1 MDIGVQ
7 RAVKAMGSAAALAR
21 ELHVTRSAICQWP
34 KIPAER
40 VVEIEQITG
49 VPRHLLRP
57 DLHLPPAYHVAR

>member
-1 MDIGVQ
+1 
-7 RAVKAMGSAAALAR
+7 MGSAAALAR